1 MFLLRH
7 GQSYFNLHFNETRKD
22 PGIEDPELTPLG
34 ARQAAAAATQ
44 LAGTA
49 LARIIVSP
57 YSRALQ
63 TAEPIIAMH
72 QVPVDVM
79 QQVRERTAFVCDIG
93 SAPSLLASRFPR
105 HDFTH
110 LPQRWWHE
118 GIETEEET
126 VARADA
132 FREQMAAREDSAVT
146 LLVSHWAF
154 ILALCGKSARNGEI
168 LEYDPTSAPPQRID
182 WNP

>member
-7 GQSYFNLHFNETRKD
+7 GQSYFNLHFNQTRKD

-34 ARQAAAAATQ
+34 ARQAAEAAAQ
-44 LAGTA
+44 LADTA
-49 LARIIVSP
+49 LSRIIVSP

-79 QQVRERTAFVCDIG
+79 QVVRERTAFVCDVG
-93 SAPSLLASRFPR
+93 SPPGLLASRFPR
-105 HDFTH
+105 HDFAH

-118 GIETEEET
+118 GMETEVET
-126 VARADA
+126 VTRADA
-132 FREQMAAREDSAVT
+132 FRAQMAARNDSTQILV
-146 LLVSHWAF
+146 VSHWAF
-154 ILALCGKSARNGEI
+154 ILALSGKSTDNGEI
-168 LEYDPTSAPPQRID
+168 VQYEPS
-182 WNP
+182 